1 MNRVILNVSLLF
13 CSLLVSCSSISK
25 SLANTMAA
33 SEEVEI
39 TSFDCTY
46 NSETSKYDCLVEG
59 INSTEKYMVL
69 SELKMAAN
77 NDNYLPVK
85 TDSPF
90 FTSILVK
97 PGESFEVKYEAESE
111 SNIDNVRLFPS
122 FVTWEVN
129 DIDFVEL
136 VRYESA
142 KTIKEFASFTC
153 FYLKF
158 NNVLSENRF
167 VNNEDCYFDYRAI
180 NFITYG
186 GINYCIRSNYVL
198 TDYSET
204 VEVYIGADQQIDAS
218 EIGFENVIIVEK
230 KRKNPFR
237 WTDEDRANLIRVF
250 KYILLALLC
259 GGIVFAVGSIVYFV
273 IRRRKKQI
281 SNK

>member
-1 MNRVILNVSLLF
+1 MNRTLSRVGSLCLLALPLCFAVPKPSSKVI
-13 CSLLVSCSSISK
+13 
-25 SLANTMAA
+25 AA

-97 PGESFEVKYEAESE
+97 PGESFEVKYETESE

-237 WTDEDRANLIRVF
+237 WTDEDRANLIRIF
-250 KYILLALLC
+250 KYIALGILC
-259 GGIVFAVGSIVYFV
+259 SVIVLTISLITYSVV
-273 IRRRKKQI
+273 RKKKQA